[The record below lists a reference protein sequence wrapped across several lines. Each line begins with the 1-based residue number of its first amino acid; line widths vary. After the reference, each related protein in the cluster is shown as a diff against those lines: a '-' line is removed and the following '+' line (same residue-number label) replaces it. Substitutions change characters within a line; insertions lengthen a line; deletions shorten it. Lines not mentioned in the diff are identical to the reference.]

1 MKVGYV
7 PVLTAVG
14 DSKSDLQ
21 LYQEGMAL
29 ADMAEPLGFE
39 SLWSLE
45 HHFTGYSMIPNP
57 VQFLTY
63 YAARTRHIRLGT
75 AVIVLPW
82 HDPVR
87 IAEEIAMLDVMSGG
101 RTLFGFGRGAGSVE
115 YEGLRVSM
123 EESRDRF
130 AETATIVRLALT
142 QKRFSYDGRFFK
154 IPETSIRP
162 QPISNPVE
170 RFFASSVSP
179 ESAELMARM
188 GFGMMIIGQKDWESA
203 AVDIQHYR
211 ATAAACGHPVRPVMA
226 LANVIVAEDPSEARD
241 LARTHLRVYM
251 KTIDDHYRFSD
262 GHLAGLK
269 GYEFYS
275 KMAKTYAKTTAP
287 RDQKPASA
295 KPADGEKKKSAAGDL
310 NVTGTPAEALEKLRY
325 IHQLTGASDFLG
337 QFCVGGLSFENTQR
351 SMKLFAEKIAP
362 VLKNDPAFAPRL
374 GEERSGASA

>member
-1 MKVGYV
+1 MKIGYV
-7 PVLTAVG
+7 PVVTAVD

-21 LYQEGMAL
+21 LYQETMAL
-29 ADMAEPLGFE
+29 AQMAEPLGFD

-57 VQFLTY
+57 VQFLSYFAGHTS
-63 YAARTRHIRLGT
+63 RIQLGT

-87 IAEEIAMLDVMSGG
+87 VAEEIALLDVMAGG
-101 RTLFGFGRGAGSVE
+101 RTIFGFGRGAGSVE
-115 YEGLRVSM
+115 YEGMRVPM

-130 AETATIVRLALT
+130 AEMAQIVRLALT
-142 QKRFSYDGRFFK
+142 HKRFSYDGKFYK

-170 RFFASSVSP
+170 RFYASSVSP

-203 AVDIQHYR
+203 AIDVQHYR
-211 ATAAACGHPVRPVMA
+211 ATALACGHPVRPVLA
-226 LANVIVAEDPSEARD
+226 LANVIVAEDSSEAQD
-241 LARTHLRVYM
+241 LARTHLRIYM

-262 GHLAGLK
+262 GHLSGLK
-269 GYEFYS
+269 GYEFYA
-275 KMAKTYAKTTAP
+275 KMAKTYNKAT
-287 RDQKPASA
+287 KPTEKDAA
-295 KPADGEKKKSAAGDL
+295 KPADSAKKKPAAGDL
-310 NVTGTPAEALEKLRY
+310 NVTGSPAEALEKLRY

-337 QFCVGGLSFENTQR
+337 QFCVGGLSFENTRR

-362 VLKNDPAFAPRL
+362 VLKNDPAFAPRIT
-374 GEERSGASA
+374 EAQQAAHA

>member
-1 MKVGYV
+1 MNVGYV
-7 PVLTAVG
+7 PVITAVG
-14 DSKSDLQ
+14 EAKSDLQ
-21 LYQEGMAL
+21 LYNEAMQL
-29 ADMAEPLGFE
+29 ADMAEPLGFD

-63 YAARTRHIRLGT
+63 YAARTRTIRLGT

-87 IAEEIAMLDVMSGG
+87 IAEEIALLDVMSGG

-115 YEGLRVSM
+115 YDGLRVPM

-130 AETATIVRLALT
+130 AEIATIVRLALT
-142 QKRFSYDGRFFK
+142 QKRFSFEGKYYK

-179 ESAELMARM
+179 ESAELMAKM

-211 ATAAACGHPVRPVMA
+211 ATATACGHPVRPVMA

-275 KMAKTYAKTTAP
+275 KMAKTYSKTTAP
-287 RDQKPASA
+287 KENREVP
-295 KPADGEKKKSAAGDL
+295 KPADPSKKKAGDL

-325 IHQLTGASDFLG
+325 IHELTGASDFLG
-337 QFCVGGLSFENTQR
+337 QFCVGGLSFENTRR
-351 SMKLFAEKIAP
+351 SMRLFAEKIAP
-362 VLKNDPAFAPRL
+362 VLKNDPAFAPRISD
-374 GEERSGASA
+374 ERTAASA

>member
-1 MKVGYV
+1 
-7 PVLTAVG
+7 
-14 DSKSDLQ
+14 
-21 LYQEGMAL
+21 
-29 ADMAEPLGFE
+29 
-39 SLWSLE
+39 
-45 HHFTGYSMIPNP
+45 
-57 VQFLTY
+57 
-63 YAARTRHIRLGT
+63 
-75 AVIVLPW
+75 VIVLPW

-87 IAEEIAMLDVMSGG
+87 VAEEIALLDVMSGG
-101 RTLFGFGRGAGSVE
+101 RTIFGFGRGAGSVE
-115 YEGLRVSM
+115 YDGLRVPM

-130 AETATIVRLALT
+130 AEIASIVRLALT
-142 QKRFSYDGRFFK
+142 QKRFSYDGKFYQ

-226 LANVIVAEDPSEARD
+226 LANVIVADDPSEARD

-262 GHLAGLK
+262 GHLSGLK
-269 GYEFYS
+269 GYEFYA
-275 KMAKTYAKTTAP
+275 KVAKTYSKVVPGVDGGQAP
-287 RDQKPASA
+287 
-295 KPADGEKKKSAAGDL
+295 KPADPAKKKPAAGDL
-310 NVTGTPAEALEKLRY
+310 NVTGTPAQALEKLRY

-337 QFCVGGLSFENTQR
+337 QFCVGGLPFDKTQR
-351 SMKLFAEKIAP
+351 SIKLFAEKIAP
-362 VLKNDPAFAPRL
+362 VLKNDPAFAPRIDDQ
-374 GEERSGASA
+374 RAAAGAQA

>member
-1 MKVGYV
+1 MV
-7 PVLTAVG
+7 
-14 DSKSDLQ
+14 
-21 LYQEGMAL
+21 L
-29 ADMAEPLGFE
+29 ADMAEPLGFD

-57 VQFLTY
+57 VQFLSY
-63 YAARTRHIRLGT
+63 YAAHTSKIRLGT

-87 IAEEIAMLDVMSGG
+87 IAEEIAMLDVMAGG
-101 RTLFGFGRGAGSVE
+101 RTLFGFGRGAGTVE
-115 YEGLRVSM
+115 YNGLRIPM

-130 AETATIVRLALT
+130 AEAATIVRMALT
-142 QKRFSYDGRFFK
+142 RKRFSYDGKFFK

-162 QPISNPVE
+162 QPISNPVD

-226 LANVIVAEDPSEARD
+226 LANVIVADDPSEARD
-241 LARTHLRVYM
+241 LARTHLKIYM

-275 KMAKTYAKTTAP
+275 KMAKTYSKMGAP
-287 RDQKPASA
+287 KEGKDSA
-295 KPADGEKKKSAAGDL
+295 KPADGAKKKSSAGDL
-310 NVTGTPAEALEKLRY
+310 NVTGSPAEALEKLRY
-325 IHQLTGASDFLG
+325 IHSLTGASDFLG

-351 SMKLFAEKIAP
+351 SMRLFAEKIAP
-362 VLKNDPAFAPRL
+362 VLKNDPAFAPRI
-374 GEERSGASA
+374 GEERAAATA